1 MLRTAVNDLLGL
13 EYPIIQGPVGAWSSV
28 ELAVAVSQG
37 GGLGSIGTALRS
49 PEQVE
54 KDMKTI
60 RERTAR
66 PFAVNFSA
74 RPFNLATF
82 ALTIRARPPVITFA
96 HGDPGELV
104 KEAHHAG
111 ISFIQQVN
119 TVEQARVAVER
130 GVDLIIAEANEAA
143 GLSSEMS
150 RMAFLPQVVEVAGS
164 TPVIA
169 AGGIA
174 DGRGMGAAL
183 LLGAQGVNIG
193 TRLLASV
200 EAQVSQDWKQAVVV
214 AESEDAIKVEF
225 ADYVFP
231 ASGPRGY
238 TTRPRVLHT
247 LLVEE
252 WNAHREE
259 TRQEAERLSREL
271 IGAIMQGRG
280 HELVPFTGPGAG
292 LIHDILPVA
301 EIMKRMVAEAEEAL
315 DKIKSVFFI

>member
-1 MLRTAVNDLLGL
+1 MLRTAVNDLLGI
-13 EYPIIQGPVGAWSSV
+13 EYPIIQGPFGPWSSV
-28 ELAVAVSQG
+28 ELVVAVSQG

-54 KDMKTI
+54 KDIKET
-60 RERTAR
+60 RERTAH

-82 ALTIRARPPVITFA
+82 ALTIKARPPVISFA

-104 KEAHHAG
+104 KEAHAAG
-111 ISFIQQVN
+111 IIFIQQVN
-119 TVEQARVAVER
+119 TVKQARVAVER
-130 GVDLIIAEANEAA
+130 GVDLIIAQGSEAA
-143 GLSSEMS
+143 GFSGEVSLMS
-150 RMAFLPQVVEVAGS
+150 LLPQVVDAAG
-164 TPVIA
+164 TIPVIA

-193 TRLLASV
+193 TRFLAST
-200 EAQVSQDWKQAVVV
+200 EAQISQDWKQAVVI

-231 ASGPRGY
+231 QPSDKGY
-238 TTRPRVLHT
+238 TTTPRVLRT
-247 LLVEE
+247 LFVEE
-252 WNAHREE
+252 WNARREE
-259 TRQEAERLSREL
+259 AKQEAGRLSKEL

-280 HELVPFTGPGAG
+280 HELVPFTGQSAG

-315 DKIKSVFFI
+315 EKIKSVFFI